1 MMSSHVHFDGVACE
15 KLSAGRLYISAY
27 EYRMPAYRSS
37 TIGTSPLLKFLV
49 LQISIVVNDC
59 NGSLKTATR
68 KLQGM
73 RSSLEW
79 PGVAEAR
86 RQIQQHKR
94 SCAAGAPMING
105 CKGTHAPP
113 SRSSPLHQIG
123 HVL

>member
-15 KLSAGRLYISAY
+15 KLSAGRLHISAY

-79 PGVAEAR
+79 P
-86 RQIQQHKR
+86 K
-94 SCAAGAPMING
+94 
-105 CKGTHAPP
+105 HADKY
-113 SRSSPLHQIG
+113 SSTSGPAQPG
-123 HVL
+123 HP